1 MSINSVT
8 PLTKH
13 HTWTRQGAFKRKKVH
28 EICGH
33 QFVATYFRQF
43 TYCSHCKEFIWGVIG
58 RQGYQCRSCRI
69 VVHKRCHQL
78 TVTKCTSNLPEDE
91 DSTIGFN
98 INVPHNFATHSYRS
112 PAFCDHCGSLLYGL
126 FRQGKQCKECKRNV
140 HFRCIQ
146 YVPNDC
152 GINKAQVG
160 AALAA
165 IGRSSDFLHK
175 NSISSA
181 DEKPVY
187 LKWHF
192 NFSSVKFENYIKIYI
207 CITLLIRMERVF
219 DRSKR
224 KLQEK
229 LSHHQTH
236 ADNKKIHSIDDF
248 KFLKVLG
255 RGTFGKVMLGELKST
270 GDVFAIKIL
279 RKESVLQDDD
289 AECAIMERRI
299 LALSI
304 KHPFLVGLYCSFQTT
319 HRLFYVMEYANGGDL
334 MFQIQKYSR
343 FNEEKTRFYS
353 AEIVLA
359 LQFLHQNGII
369 YRDLKLDNVLLDS
382 EGHIKITDFGM
393 CKENMFGSCLT
404 KTFCGT
410 PDYIA
415 PEILLEIDYGFSVDW
430 WSLGVLMYEMLAG
443 EPPFEGDSEEELFE
457 SILHNDIH
465 YPVWLSREA
474 LRILK
479 GLLIKNPGKRLG
491 CTLSKDE
498 NSIRDNAFF
507 TNINWAKLE
516 KREVIPPVI
525 PNVKNRY
532 DCSNFDEEFVNEKP
546 ILTPTGDST
555 LDSIDQQE
563 FQGFSFVNR
572 GNIKFYSSQN

>member
-1 MSINSVT
+1 MY
-8 PLTKH
+8 
-13 HTWTRQGAFKRKKVH
+13 R
-28 EICGH
+28 ICEH
-33 QFVATYFRQF
+33 LSYLLVA
-43 TYCSHCKEFIWGVIG
+43 
-58 RQGYQCRSCRI
+58 CRI

-181 DEKPVY
+181 DEKPNG
-187 LKWHF
+187 K
-192 NFSSVKFENYIKIYI
+192 SIRPVKKKTSGEV
-207 CITLLIRMERVF
+207 ITPP
-219 DRSKR
+219 SP
-224 KLQEK
+224 
-229 LSHHQTH
+229 
-236 ADNKKIHSIDDF
+236 
-248 KFLKVLG
+248 
-255 RGTFGKVMLGELKST
+255 KS
-270 GDVFAIKIL
+270 
-279 RKESVLQDDD
+279 
-289 AECAIMERRI
+289 ERR
-299 LALSI
+299 LLVS
-304 KHPFLVGLYCSFQTT
+304 PFHDSSDSS
-319 HRLFYVMEYANGGDL
+319 ND
-334 MFQIQKYSR
+334 
-343 FNEEKTRFYS
+343 EESKDRV
-353 AEIVLA
+353 I
-359 LQFLHQNGII
+359 FL
-369 YRDLKLDNVLLDS
+369 
-382 EGHIKITDFGM
+382 
-393 CKENMFGSCLT
+393 
-404 KTFCGT
+404 
-410 PDYIA
+410 IA
-415 PEILLEIDYGFSVDW
+415 KS
-430 WSLGVLMYEMLAG
+430 

-572 GNIKFYSSQN
+572 AWNEYRNYYSTENV